1 MPQCS
6 INNTSLSRSV
16 AAMITKSS
24 NSTTDK
30 CDQDHDFKTQLL
42 IMAGVAVVLGL
53 AMCMAGG
60 SSKEYEVNEYA
71 FT

>member
-1 MPQCS
+1 MLQCS
-6 INNTSLSRSV
+6 THNTSLSRPV
-16 AAMITKSS
+16 AAMTPKPPTSK
-24 NSTTDK
+24 TDV

-53 AMCMAGG
+53 AMCMAGE
-60 SSKEYEVNEYA
+60 SSTEYEINEYA

>member
-1 MPQCS
+1 MLQCS
-6 INNTSLSRSV
+6 INNTALSRPV
-16 AAMITKSS
+16 AAMTTKPPTS
-24 NSTTDK
+24 